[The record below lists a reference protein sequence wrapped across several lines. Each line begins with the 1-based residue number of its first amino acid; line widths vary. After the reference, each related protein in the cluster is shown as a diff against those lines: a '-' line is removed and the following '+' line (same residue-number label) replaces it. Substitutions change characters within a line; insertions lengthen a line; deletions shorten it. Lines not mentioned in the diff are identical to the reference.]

1 MSHPSGRH
9 LWYWSP
15 ANTSVE
21 PERKTSSAH
30 ARARL
35 GGRGLA
41 LCHSTS
47 WGSTPTRCL
56 SACWLSLPGWTAS
69 ACNLRCTLR
78 VLLCLARLPH
88 HTLHAAHCLRPY
100 THSLPPCVQP
110 ATPTHPSPVVTL
122 SGTSTTGRWKCL
134 AAAAYTTTTTTSCC
148 WVSSAEETSW
158 P

>member
-100 THSLPPCVQP
+100 THSLSPCVK
-110 ATPTHPSPVVTL
+110 ACNTHTPFPRRDAVWDIHHGTL
-122 SGTSTTGRWKCL
+122 EM
-134 AAAAYTTTTTTSCC
+134 SCC
-148 WVSSAEETSW
+148 SSIHHHHY
-158 P
+158 